1 MSILGSVLTLER
13 TLPTEVLTG
22 VLSQQ
27 YSIHGGVIRNASGQ
41 IVRHLVSASST
52 TLDPF
57 GFISAIPNLY
67 NVYQIKRLAEMTQ
80 QVLAISTATVALSG
94 LNLAVSALGFMMM
107 RDSLKKVEQ
116 HLEKSDKKLAWI
128 KVFLDSSRRARLL
141 SAVDELA
148 TLPSATTHRQHIL
161 HSSREKLG
169 EVAMHYLQH
178 WSESNEL
185 QEVMA
190 YQHYYCMAFLAKS
203 RCSAELEMYDNA
215 VSEFQN
221 GLTQWQEGS
230 RAIIRDKIFANSRSR
245 FFSNEYL
252 NLAPTAKIAGWMDF
266 AYNDKRGY
274 EWIDTLRQEYEPPS
288 KGFIDNLFTAKK
300 KDDAQ
305 ADDVTYLDNLF
316 SRNSIL
322 EGYGSQLKFLADN
335 EVKPSL
341 FQEEINSLVMSDDS
355 DKVLILA
362 PTEQALE
369 TS

>member
-1 MSILGSVLTLER
+1 MSIIGSILTLER
-13 TLPTEVLTG
+13 TLPTGVLTG
-22 VLSQQ
+22 VLTGQ
-27 YSIHGGVIRNASGQ
+27 YSVHGGVIRNASGQ
-41 IVRHLVSASST
+41 VVRHLVSASSM

-57 GFISAIPNLY
+57 GFVSAIPSLY

-80 QVLAISTATVALSG
+80 QVLAISTATVAFSG

-116 HLEKSDKKLAWI
+116 HLERSDKKLAWI

-148 TLPSATTHRQHIL
+148 TLPSATAHRETIL

-185 QEVMA
+185 QEAMA

-215 VSEFQN
+215 VGEFQN
-221 GLTQWQEGS
+221 GLTQWQEAS
-230 RAIIRDKIFANSRSR
+230 RAIVKDKIFGNNRYR
-245 FFSNEYL
+245 FFSKECL
-252 NLAPTAKIAGWMDF
+252 ELAPTAKIAGWMDF
-266 AYNDKRGY
+266 AYNEKRGY
-274 EWIDTLRQEYEPPS
+274 EWIDILRQEYEPPA
-288 KGFIDNLFTAKK
+288 KRIFDEWFPAKK
-300 KDDAQ
+300 EDHTK
-305 ADDVTYLDNLF
+305 DDVTYLDNLV

-322 EGYGSQLKFLADN
+322 EGYGSQLKFLADK
-335 EVKPSL
+335 EIKPSL
-341 FQEEINSLVMSDDS
+341 LQEEINSLFTNDDS
-355 DKVLILA
+355 EKVLILA
-362 PTEQALE
+362 PMAQAHE